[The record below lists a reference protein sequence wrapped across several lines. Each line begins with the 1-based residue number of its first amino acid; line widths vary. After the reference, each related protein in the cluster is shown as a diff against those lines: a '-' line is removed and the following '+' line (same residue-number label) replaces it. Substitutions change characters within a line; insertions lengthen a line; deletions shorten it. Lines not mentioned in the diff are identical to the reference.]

1 MNQAHTEGRHW
12 NVGDKLEE
20 DGKSHF

>member
-12 NVGDKLEE
+12 NVGDKQEE